1 MWFTWGGKGP
11 HHTLFCRGNIKGEL
25 HIKTMNTAWLLGCFY
40 DWAIVICAIVQKKLV
55 FEFTKQLFGLLGSCP
70 AHVFFS
76 SRPANIQISK
86 PKWLRLSITRWWRSR
101 QSKNLSGLLGWESR
115 IIDATDWY
123 WIVLTDNKCCTKRI
137 GIITKL
143 NYFVCREESTEQ
155 QMWNADKTHS
165 QIIKAMNIFCEEQQE
180 HNTGKEKTC
189 SIQII
194 AGPVIL

>member
-101 QSKNLSGLLGWESR
+101 QSKKSFRSSGVR
-115 IIDATDWY
+115 IKNHWCHRLVLDCLDGQQVLHKANWY
-123 WIVLTDNKCCTKRI
+123 NHK
-137 GIITKL
+137 TKL
-143 NYFVCREESTEQ
+143 LCLQRRINWATNVKCR
-155 QMWNADKTHS
+155 
-165 QIIKAMNIFCEEQQE
+165 
-180 HNTGKEKTC
+180 
-189 SIQII
+189 
-194 AGPVIL
+194 